1 MSVKIRHDI
10 AAKYT
15 KFAET
20 ITRKQVMC
28 TKLQKHKKMLAFEL
42 VL

>member
-1 MSVKIRHDI
+1 MSVRIRHDI
-10 AAKYT
+10 VAKYT
-15 KFAET
+15 KFAEM
-20 ITRKQVMC
+20 IIRKQVMC